1 MLRDME
7 EGPLILIVEDDR
19 SIVELLRYNLEKE
32 GFRTMVCLDGAA
44 GWAQLH
50 ARIPDALI
58 LDLMLPKLSGLEV
71 CRLIRADESLRRLPI
86 LMLTARAEE
95 ADRVVGLELGADDYV
110 TKPFSPREVSA
121 RIKALLRRA
130 HPDIEEVPKP
140 ITMGDLRIDPAAFK
154 VERNGHALPLSSLE
168 FRLLHY
174 LAARAGR
181 VFSREQLLDA
191 VWGRDR
197 SVTSRS
203 VDVYMRRLRE
213 KIEADP
219 ESPQYLQTVR
229 GVGYFFATEAGRER

>member
-1 MLRDME
+1 MLKDMAD
-7 EGPLILIVEDDR
+7 GPLILIVEDDR
-19 SIVELLRYNLEKE
+19 AIVELLRYNLDKE
-32 GFRTMVCLDGAA
+32 GFRTMVCFDGAA
-44 GWAQLH
+44 GWAQLR
-50 ARIPDALI
+50 ARVPDALI
-58 LDLMLPKLSGLEV
+58 LDLMLPKLSGLEI
-71 CRLIRADESLRRLPI
+71 CRLIRADEGLRRLPI

-110 TKPFSPREVSA
+110 SKPFSPREVSA

-130 HPDIEEVPKP
+130 QPETEEVPKP
-140 ITMGDLRIDPAAFK
+140 ITAGDLRIDPAAFK
-154 VERNGHALPLSSLE
+154 VEREGRPLTLSSLE

-197 SVTSRS
+197 SITSRS

-219 ESPQYLQTVR
+219 ERPQYLQTVR
-229 GVGYFFATEAGRER
+229 GVGYFFTAEAGRAR